1 MFDATFGKVRTVIDR
16 TVNQEGRI
24 PRMSEYKGHRVA
36 VVILENSAPEIEGT
50 ISYGGGMMQRSEIDY
65 GVPLQQSESGQ
76 YDYGSNPT
84 TKEIMEATQ

>member
-1 MFDATFGKVRTVIDR
+1 MFDATFGSVKTVIDR

-50 ISYGGGMMQRSEIDY
+50 ISYGGGM
-65 GVPLQQSESGQ
+65 LQQSELQSGY
-76 YDYGSNPT
+76 YDNDPST
-84 TKEIMEATQ
+84 EEIMEATQ